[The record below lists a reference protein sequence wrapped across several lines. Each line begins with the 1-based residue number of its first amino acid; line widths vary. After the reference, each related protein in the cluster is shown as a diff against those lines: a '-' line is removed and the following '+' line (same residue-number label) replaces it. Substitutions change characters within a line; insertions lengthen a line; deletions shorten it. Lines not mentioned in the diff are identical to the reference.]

1 MADLVS
7 NQQLIG
13 ERISRIVANIKKCGK
28 AYYPPRIMEDEY
40 DDVQQIHMEQSGLLR
55 DMISDL
61 KASATVRESPNSN
74 ATVGETGTQRSRA
87 VLPKMP
93 LPSFDGQYKDW
104 PSYRDLFTSLIIKDP
119 TLSPVERLHYLKTC
133 MKGSAAALLKNVKTT
148 AENFQ
153 VAWEKLENRYEN
165 RRKLVQAQIRLLS
178 KLSPV
183 RKESAV
189 ELQRLF
195 DETFDAVDALV
206 NLDRPVN
213 NAEDWIVELT
223 TQRLDQQSRREWEDL
238 VKLSKEIPTMEQ
250 LREFMLGRI
259 QTCEE
264 LEAPPEKESAPSKKA
279 ATKSFKV
286 HQVSKG
292 SSSGR
297 SCSLCQDQHFIQHCK
312 QFLNDCK
319 SSKRCQRCEG
329 KHHTLIHEAVPSK
342 QENNSAGACVQ
353 QVSTHVSNS
362 SVILGTARVLVLGP
376 LGQSSLARVLI
387 DPGKLSNYQPRN
399 LPSPGSWPH
408 VQGLKLADP
417 VFHHSDPVDILLGA
431 ESYDLILLE
440 GVKKGPPHT
449 PVAQETHFGWIL
461 TGGTGPSNS
470 NGSSDRVE
478 APVHHSR
485 VDQELM
491 ASLSRFWEQEEI
503 EATIPGTEDDIRA
516 EEHFST
522 TYARHP
528 DGRFIVRL
536 PFKATPELGDSRHTA
551 VKTMDGLSSR
561 FRRSEEF
568 TYEALGHMSSTPPS
582 SGSNSY
588 YLPHHGV
595 LRESSKTTKLRVV
608 FNGSMPSANGKSLND
623 FLLRGP
629 NLLPNLADVLL
640 RWRWYRFVFS
650 ADIEKMYWQ
659 ILVHPEDR
667 RWQRIVWRP
676 GQKEGILD
684 YELNTVTYGLACAP
698 YLAIRCLRQ
707 LAQLEELRYPR
718 GSQTVLRDI
727 YMDDVLTGADSLPEA
742 RLKQLEVREL
752 LMAGGFPLRKWAS
765 NSRELLKGL
774 SIDERKGIVE
784 WDSPTLHSVLGIQ
797 WLPSSD
803 CFQVSAATSIRN
815 NGYTKRAV
823 LSGTAQLFDPIGW
836 LAPVTIVAK
845 VLMQSLWLLK
855 IDWDAPLPEREEL
868 IWQKFQQQLPTLQ
881 TIRVPRWLGISG
893 SNQTIEIH
901 GFADASKRAYAA
913 VVYSR
918 VLDERGVATV
928 SLIVAKS
935 RVAPLKRISLPS
947 LELCAAFLLAKLTDH
962 ITKVL
967 DLRDIGLHLWSDSSV
982 TLSWIQRH
990 PSRWPT
996 YVANRVAEIQRMV
1009 PLAKW
1014 HHVRSAENPADCASR
1029 GFYPT
1034 EMVNFELWW
1043 RGPEWLSSSG
1053 HLPEAVDSEAHHE
1066 VTEPLIHHLARRF
1079 EGSSCSLI
1087 ERFSNLTRLLRVL
1100 AWCRPGAS
1108 CTLHGGHQGSPE
1120 NQPVPS
1126 KSRLA
1131 KLSPFLDPDGV
1142 LRVGGLLQV
1151 TNLTYDRKHP
1161 AILPDDSALARLWVD
1176 AAHKRCLHGGT
1187 QLTLATLRQEC
1198 WILKG
1203 RHMVKSCIRHCTT
1216 CIRWKGQTAQPK
1228 MGNLPLSRITPCR
1241 PFYRSGI
1248 DYAGPILLRSSR
1260 GRGQRTS
1267 KGYIAVFI
1275 CLVTKA
1281 VHLEAASDG
1290 STDTFLAALRRFMA
1304 RRGRCAELYSDCGR
1318 NFVGAHHELRALLR
1332 ESEKQGGGPFA
1343 AASREG
1349 ITWKFNPPSAPH
1361 FGGLWEAAVKSV
1373 KYHLR
1378 RIIGEQRLTFE
1389 ELTTLLTGIEACL
1402 NSRPLLPMSDD
1413 PEDPVA
1419 LTPGHF
1425 LIGEP
1430 LTAIPEPSLEDLPA
1444 SRLSLNVHPGPD
1456 ASIRVATVRTAKSQ
1470 FLRPVHK
1477 LIPLLAP
1484 GDAETNAGGE
1494 PETGVSCDSST
1505 PHL

>member
-1 MADLVS
+1 
-7 NQQLIG
+7 
-13 ERISRIVANIKKCGK
+13 
-28 AYYPPRIMEDEY
+28 
-40 DDVQQIHMEQSGLLR
+40 
-55 DMISDL
+55 MI
-61 KASATVRESPNSN
+61 ESP
-74 ATVGETGTQRSRA
+74 RSD
-87 VLPKMP
+87 V
-93 LPSFDGQYKDW
+93 SD
-104 PSYRDLFTSLIIKDP
+104 
-119 TLSPVERLHYLKTC
+119 
-133 MKGSAAALLKNVKTT
+133 VK
-148 AENFQ
+148 
-153 VAWEKLENRYEN
+153 
-165 RRKLVQAQIRLLS
+165 
-178 KLSPV
+178 
-183 RKESAV
+183 
-189 ELQRLF
+189 
-195 DETFDAVDALV
+195 
-206 NLDRPVN
+206 
-213 NAEDWIVELT
+213 
-223 TQRLDQQSRREWEDL
+223 
-238 VKLSKEIPTMEQ
+238 
-250 LREFMLGRI
+250 
-259 QTCEE
+259 
-264 LEAPPEKESAPSKKA
+264 
-279 ATKSFKV
+279 
-286 HQVSKG
+286 
-292 SSSGR
+292 
-297 SCSLCQDQHFIQHCK
+297 
-312 QFLNDCK
+312 
-319 SSKRCQRCEG
+319 
-329 KHHTLIHEAVPSK
+329 
-342 QENNSAGACVQ
+342 
-353 QVSTHVSNS
+353 VSTHVSNS

-387 DPGKLSNYQPRN
+387 DPGSEVSLVSEALAQRLGLQRSQARIPLRGVGKSRAQFTRGKTVLAIAPHHEQKRIFEDPAYILPELSKYQPRN
-399 LPSPGSWPH
+399 LPSPSSWPH

-417 VFHHSDPVDILLGA
+417 VYHHSDPVDILLGA

-440 GVKKGPPHT
+440 GVKKGPTHT

-461 TGGTGPSNS
+461 TGGSGPSNS
-470 NGSSDRVE
+470 NCSPDRAE
-478 APVHHSR
+478 APVLHSR

-503 EATIPGTEDDIRA
+503 EATIPGMEDDIRA

-522 TYARHP
+522 TYARLP
-528 DGRFIVRL
+528 DGRFMVRL
-536 PFKATPELGDSRHTA
+536 PFKDTPELGDSRHTA
-551 VKTMDGLSSR
+551 VKTLDGLSSR

-568 TYEALGHMSSTPPS
+568 RLAYQDFLTTYEALGHISSTLPS

-640 RWRWYRFVFS
+640 RWRRHRFVFS
-650 ADIEKMYWQ
+650 ADIEKMYRQ

-667 RWQRIVWRP
+667 RWQQIVWRSE
-676 GQKEGILD
+676 KRENILD

-698 YLAIRCLRQ
+698 YLAIRCLHQ

-718 GSQTVLRDI
+718 GSHTVLRDI
-727 YMDDVLTGADSLPEA
+727 YMDDVLTGADSLLEA
-742 RLKQLEVREL
+742 RLKLLEVREL

-765 NSRELLKGL
+765 NSRELLERL

-815 NGYTKRAV
+815 TGYTKRAV
-823 LSGTAQLFDPIGW
+823 LSGTAQLFDPLGW

-881 TIRVPRWLGISG
+881 PIRVPRWLGVSG
-893 SNQTIEIH
+893 SKQTIEIH
-901 GFADASKRAYAA
+901 GFADASERAYAA

-918 VLDERGVATV
+918 VLGEIGVATV
-928 SLIVAKS
+928 SLIAAKS
-935 RVAPLKRISLPS
+935 KVAPLKRVSLPR
-947 LELCAAFLLAKLTDH
+947 LELCAAFLLAKLVYH

-982 TLSWIQRH
+982 TLSWIQGH

-1029 GFYPT
+1029 GLYPT

-1053 HLPEAVDSEAHHE
+1053 HLPEAVGSEVHHE
-1066 VTEPLIHHLARRF
+1066 VTEPLIHHVARRP
-1079 EGSSCSLI
+1079 EGSVCSLI

-1100 AWCRPGAS
+1100 AWCRRWRPGQRKTESILTAS
-1108 CTLHGGHQGSPE
+1108 EIQACKLTLLQLEQAAHFME
-1120 NQPVPS
+1120 DIRALRKNQPVPS

-1131 KLSPFLDPDGV
+1131 KLSPFLDPEGV
-1142 LRVGGLLQV
+1142 LRVGGRLQV

-1187 QLTLATLRQEC
+1187 QLTLSTLRQEC
-1198 WILKG
+1198 WVLKG

-1216 CIRWKGQTAQPK
+1216 CRRWKGQTAQPK
-1228 MGNLPLSRITPCR
+1228 MGNLTPCR

-1248 DYAGPILLRSSR
+1248 DYAGPILLRSNR
-1260 GRGQRTS
+1260 GRGQLTS

-1275 CLVTKA
+1275 YLVTKA

-1304 RRGRCAELYSDCGR
+1304 RRGRCSELYSDCGR
-1318 NFVGAHHELRALLR
+1318 NFVGANHELRALLR

-1349 ITWKFNPPSAPH
+1349 IIWRFNPPSAPH

-1402 NSRPLLPMSDD
+1402 NSRPLLPLSDD

-1430 LTAIPEPSLEDLPA
+1430 LTAIPEPSLEDIPA
-1444 SRLSLNVHPGPD
+1444 ARLSRWQLLQQMQQHFWKRWSREYLNSLQTRGKWQSDKALIKAGILCLIKSELLPPTQTPLARVVDVHPGPD
-1456 ASIRVATVRTAKSQ
+1456 ASIRIATVRTAKSQ

-1484 GDAETNAGGE
+1484 DDAETDAGRQ
-1494 PETGVSCDSST
+1494 PEAGVSRDSST
-1505 PHL
+1505 SLL

>member
-1 MADLVS
+1 
-7 NQQLIG
+7 
-13 ERISRIVANIKKCGK
+13 
-28 AYYPPRIMEDEY
+28 
-40 DDVQQIHMEQSGLLR
+40 
-55 DMISDL
+55 MI
-61 KASATVRESPNSN
+61 ESP
-74 ATVGETGTQRSRA
+74 RSD
-87 VLPKMP
+87 V
-93 LPSFDGQYKDW
+93 SD
-104 PSYRDLFTSLIIKDP
+104 
-119 TLSPVERLHYLKTC
+119 
-133 MKGSAAALLKNVKTT
+133 VK
-148 AENFQ
+148 
-153 VAWEKLENRYEN
+153 
-165 RRKLVQAQIRLLS
+165 
-178 KLSPV
+178 
-183 RKESAV
+183 
-189 ELQRLF
+189 
-195 DETFDAVDALV
+195 
-206 NLDRPVN
+206 
-213 NAEDWIVELT
+213 
-223 TQRLDQQSRREWEDL
+223 
-238 VKLSKEIPTMEQ
+238 
-250 LREFMLGRI
+250 
-259 QTCEE
+259 
-264 LEAPPEKESAPSKKA
+264 
-279 ATKSFKV
+279 
-286 HQVSKG
+286 
-292 SSSGR
+292 
-297 SCSLCQDQHFIQHCK
+297 
-312 QFLNDCK
+312 
-319 SSKRCQRCEG
+319 
-329 KHHTLIHEAVPSK
+329 
-342 QENNSAGACVQ
+342 
-353 QVSTHVSNS
+353 VSTHVSNS

-387 DPGKLSNYQPRN
+387 DPGSEVSLVSEALAQRLGLQRSQARIPLRGVGKSRAQFTRGKTVLAIAPHHEQKRIFEDPAYILPELSKYQPRN
-399 LPSPGSWPH
+399 LPSPSSWPH

-417 VFHHSDPVDILLGA
+417 VYHHSDPVDILLGA

-440 GVKKGPPHT
+440 GVKKGPTHT

-461 TGGTGPSNS
+461 TGGSGPSNS
-470 NGSSDRVE
+470 NCSPDRAE
-478 APVHHSR
+478 APVLHSR

-503 EATIPGTEDDIRA
+503 EATIPGMEDDIRA

-522 TYARHP
+522 TYARLP
-528 DGRFIVRL
+528 DGRFMVRL
-536 PFKATPELGDSRHTA
+536 PFKDTPELGDSRHTA
-551 VKTMDGLSSR
+551 VKTLDGLSSR

-568 TYEALGHMSSTPPS
+568 RLAYQDFLTTYEALGHISSTLPS

-640 RWRWYRFVFS
+640 RWRRHRFVFS
-650 ADIEKMYWQ
+650 ADIEKMYRQ

-667 RWQRIVWRP
+667 RWQQIVWRSE
-676 GQKEGILD
+676 KRENILD

-698 YLAIRCLRQ
+698 YLAIRCLHQ

-718 GSQTVLRDI
+718 GSHTVLRDI
-727 YMDDVLTGADSLPEA
+727 YMDDVLTGADSLLEA
-742 RLKQLEVREL
+742 RLKLLEVREL

-765 NSRELLKGL
+765 NSRELLERL

-815 NGYTKRAV
+815 TGYTKRAV
-823 LSGTAQLFDPIGW
+823 LSGTAQLFDPLGW

-881 TIRVPRWLGISG
+881 PIRVPRWLGVSG
-893 SNQTIEIH
+893 SKQTIEIH
-901 GFADASKRAYAA
+901 GFADASERAYAA

-918 VLDERGVATV
+918 VLGEIGVATV
-928 SLIVAKS
+928 SLIAAKS
-935 RVAPLKRISLPS
+935 KVAPLKRVSLPR
-947 LELCAAFLLAKLTDH
+947 LELCAAFLLAKLVYH

-982 TLSWIQRH
+982 TLSWIQGH

-1029 GFYPT
+1029 GLYPT

-1053 HLPEAVDSEAHHE
+1053 HLPEAVGSEVHHE
-1066 VTEPLIHHLARRF
+1066 VTEPLIHHVARRP
-1079 EGSSCSLI
+1079 EGSVCSLI

-1100 AWCRPGAS
+1100 AWCRRWRPGQRKTESILTAS
-1108 CTLHGGHQGSPE
+1108 EIQACKLTLLQLEQAAHFME
-1120 NQPVPS
+1120 DIRALRKNQPVPS

-1131 KLSPFLDPDGV
+1131 KLSPFLDPEGV
-1142 LRVGGLLQV
+1142 LRVGGRLQV

-1187 QLTLATLRQEC
+1187 QLTLSTLRQEC
-1198 WILKG
+1198 WVLKG

-1216 CIRWKGQTAQPK
+1216 CRRWKGQTAQPK
-1228 MGNLPLSRITPCR
+1228 MGNLTPCR

-1248 DYAGPILLRSSR
+1248 DYAGPILLRSNR
-1260 GRGQRTS
+1260 GRGQLTS

-1275 CLVTKA
+1275 YLVTKA

-1304 RRGRCAELYSDCGR
+1304 RRGRCSELYSDCGR
-1318 NFVGAHHELRALLR
+1318 NFVGANHELRALLR

-1349 ITWKFNPPSAPH
+1349 IIWRFNPPSAPH

-1373 KYHLR
+1373 KIVEGEKEESTSSPSGDDLAALLRPQVFGRGVRNAYWSVEVHIEHLATVTGLDYISAMHKVKRKRAIQRTGFTKALNAVKDTLGATSDHKATRVAFQMLELKMKDLEETDIQVRDLMFELPDATDEMIEHECKEADDYKNKFLGARIEMDEFSSTLYDAPAIVKEDKFQYLLQAVVPNSRADELVSSFPPTDSNYDKAIAGLRNRFGRENLQIKALSRGKNVEISSLYDKIESHLR
-1378 RIIGEQRLTFE
+1378 ALESLGVTTDKCAQETAESDDSKTELVQLIKFLEGEVRNEMRISMAVEGFSFATGDKTECVKQKKEKIHTATDVPTATGL
-1389 ELTTLLTGIEACL
+1389 LTTKTKNKTCC
-1402 NSRPLLPMSDD
+1402 SHSDRD
-1413 PEDPVA
+1413 
-1419 LTPGHF
+1419 
-1425 LIGEP
+1425 
-1430 LTAIPEPSLEDLPA
+1430 
-1444 SRLSLNVHPGPD
+1444 
-1456 ASIRVATVRTAKSQ
+1456 
-1470 FLRPVHK
+1470 
-1477 LIPLLAP
+1477 
-1484 GDAETNAGGE
+1484 
-1494 PETGVSCDSST
+1494 
-1505 PHL
+1505 